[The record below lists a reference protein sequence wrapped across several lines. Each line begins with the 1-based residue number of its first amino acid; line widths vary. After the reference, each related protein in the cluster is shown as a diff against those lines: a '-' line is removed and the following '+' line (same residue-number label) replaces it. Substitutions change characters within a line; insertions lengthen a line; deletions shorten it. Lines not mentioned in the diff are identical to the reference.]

1 MMTVIARWEP
11 DPDIAAVELR
21 FWGQLKAFGIDRLIC
36 VPIIDK
42 YEQMVEQYDTI
53 QQALD
58 AAGDGNRVFLE
69 STGYK
74 GMTDLPPR
82 TEDVIFILGCS
93 PTSNVA
99 HAQVDEMYRIH
110 EPRVTD
116 MYPTCAASIALAYWY
131 GQ

>member
-1 MMTVIARWEP
+1 MITVVARWEP

-42 YEQMVEQYDTI
+42 YKQMVEQYDTM

-58 AAGDGNRVFLE
+58 VVDGNRVFLE

-82 TEDVIFILGCS
+82 DEDVIFILGCS
-93 PTSNVA
+93 PTSNA
-99 HAQVDEMYRIH
+99 CHATVDEMYRIH
-110 EPRVTD
+110 EPAVTD

>member
-1 MMTVIARWEP
+1 MMTVVARWEP
-11 DPDIAAVELR
+11 DPNIADVEHR
-21 FWGQLKAFGIDRLIC
+21 FWGQLKAFGIDRLIF
-36 VPIIDK
+36 VPVRPEM
-42 YEQMVEQYDTI
+42 EQMSEQYETM

-58 AAGDGNRVFLE
+58 EVKGNRVFLE

-74 GMTDLPPR
+74 GMIDLPPR
-82 TEDVIFILGCS
+82 DEDVVFILGCS
-93 PTSNVA
+93 PTSNVC

-110 EPRVTD
+110 EPTVTD

>member
-1 MMTVIARWEP
+1 MMTVVARWEP

-21 FWGQLKAFGIDRLIC
+21 FWGQLKAFGIDKLIC
-36 VPIIDK
+36 VPVIDK
-42 YEQMVEQYDTI
+42 YKQMVEQYETM

-74 GMTDLPPR
+74 NMNDLPPR
-82 TEDVIFILGCS
+82 HEDVIFILGCS
-93 PTSNVA
+93 PTNNMM
-99 HAQVDEMYRIH
+99 HAQTNETYRIH

>member
-1 MMTVIARWEP
+1 MMTVVARWEP
-11 DPDIAAVELR
+11 DPNIADVEHR
-21 FWGQLKAFGIDRLIC
+21 FWGQLKAFGIDRLIF
-36 VPIIDK
+36 VPVRPEM
-42 YEQMVEQYDTI
+42 EQMAEQYDTMDK
-53 QQALD
+53 ALE

-82 TEDVIFILGCS
+82 NEDVIFILGCS
-93 PTSNVA
+93 PRSNMIYA
-99 HAQVDEMYRIH
+99 HVEETYRIH
-110 EPRVTD
+110 EPAVTD

>member
-1 MMTVIARWEP
+1 MTVIARWEP
-11 DPDIAAVELR
+11 DPDIAAVEHR
-21 FWGQLKAFGIDRLIC
+21 FWGQLKAFGIDRMIF
-36 VPIIDK
+36 VPVK
-42 YEQMVEQYDTI
+42 PEYEQMAEQYDTM

-58 AAGDGNRVFLE
+58 EVKGNRVFLE

-82 TEDVIFILGCS
+82 TEDVVFILGCS
-93 PTSNVA
+93 PTSNAA

-110 EPRVTD
+110 EPAVTD